1 MTHIGPAQKH
11 SLRPISRLNRADSAL
26 GRSGKGSVA
35 NAVNGRSQHG
45 RLVRVDKDKNPVR
58 DIAPPPPPTPSRW
71 PPFMGTQETGA
82 LFLTPR
88 KRLKGTERVR
98 LNWRHPLALPTA
110 LAMVLVVPLLIAVA
124 VIYKLWRM
132 ILYVRG

>member
-11 SLRPISRLNRADSAL
+11 SLRPNSRVNGAGTAL

-45 RLVRVDKDKNPVR
+45 RLVRVDKDNNPVR
-58 DIAPPPPPTPSRW
+58 PIAPPPPTPSRW

-82 LFLTPR
+82 LFLTLK
-88 KRLKGTERVR
+88 KRHKPTDRVR

-110 LAMVLVVPLLIAVA
+110 LAMVLAVPMLVAVA
-124 VIYKLWRM
+124 VASKLWRM
-132 ILYVRG
+132 ILYFRG